1 MHLNMEDCRGEVYP
15 TGRIVFL
22 GPAWQA
28 EWLATWPGI
37 KALNARCKCKEFHR
51 KLGATTPDGMWTGNL
66 QLLAESAAY
75 PKRLGEALLASWAQG
90 STAIAISGSNAAL

>member
-28 EWLATWPGI
+28 EWLAKWPGSKPPEANYI
-37 KALNARCKCKEFHR
+37 GH
-51 KLGATTPDGMWTGNL
+51 TPTDL
-66 QLLAESAAY
+66 II
-75 PKRLGEALLASWAQG
+75 R
-90 STAIAISGSNAAL
+90 SGIL